1 MDRKTLR
8 ANFLRLEKDIREG
21 EVQYTRL
28 LEDAESAKANLDRE
42 FRDHVVDKTTWIVNL
57 KTMVD
62 NLNTKF
68 NQLMR
73 QIGNVGQWELGNL
86 AKPETDTKLMELQIN
101 LTASFAK
108 RQDGCVGDLLQMPRL
123 SVRSQRSAGGSLVGV
138 CGEERFLVRV
148 VALQHARSRGN
159 DLCRRRLR
167 VVSRLR
173 VASRLRELVPGIHPR
188 FLQPAQP
195 RA

>member
-8 ANFLRLEKDIREG
+8 ANFLRLEKEIREG

-148 VALQHARSRGN
+148 VALQPVQRPVSSSSARCQSPARCQSSARTCSR
-159 DLCRRRLR
+159 
-167 VVSRLR
+167 
-173 VASRLRELVPGIHPR
+173 HPSP
-188 FLQPAQP
+188 LSA
-195 RA
+195 ACTTAGVT

>member
-57 KTMVD
+57 KTIVD
-62 NLNTKF
+62 DLNTKF

-123 SVRSQRSAGGSLVGV
+123 SVRSQRSLVARSLVSAEKNVSLFVSSLCSTHVREETTCVVVCALSVACALSVVCANLFPASPLSAACTTAGV
-138 CGEERFLVRV
+138 T
-148 VALQHARSRGN
+148 
-159 DLCRRRLR
+159 
-167 VVSRLR
+167 
-173 VASRLRELVPGIHPR
+173 
-188 FLQPAQP
+188 
-195 RA
+195 